1 MSTSLKCCPS
11 LHSIAS
17 DLAIQSGAPLDDVVA
32 MGNWSSS
39 SVFDTHYR
47 RSRAIR
53 TNITESQ
60 HFSDPVRGP
69 MDSVVYIPQLSEEQT
84 PQPNTRSFLLM
95 NLAS

>member
-1 MSTSLKCCPS
+1 S

-53 TNITESQ
+53 TNITESVL
-60 HFSDPVRGP
+60 P
-69 MDSVVYIPQLSEEQT
+69 
-84 PQPNTRSFLLM
+84 
-95 NLAS
+95 